1 MRLNLTNS
9 VIRSGGI
16 ALVAL
21 AVSVVTTTSS
31 FAVTDSASDANGE
44 HLVVQ
49 AEDFTTN
56 VINSSFVNYPV
67 DHAKYNGGGNPVEE
81 GWEVIN
87 VAGAAGGKAL
97 QGNPIISGGGGAS
110 HPEHA
115 GTASYDVRFNATGAY
130 TMYLRATIFDV
141 LNAGPPLGP
150 GAADGNYGHEDS
162 FFFPGSI
169 SGSGNFGLPTSVA
182 NGLNRGIMWTSN
194 GVDDINNVGQ
204 PADGTF
210 DWLLHTGTPWGAGPQ
225 PLPEYT
231 VTGAEQGTVMQW
243 TVDTREAGI
252 ALDAIIFSTNPN
264 LTIAQLDALAGV
276 PEPGSIV
283 LLGLGLSS
291 LLAFRNRRS
300 S

>member
-21 AVSVVTTTSS
+21 AVSVVAATSS
-31 FAVTDSASDANGE
+31 FAVTQSASDANGE

-56 VINSSFVNYPV
+56 IVNDSFVNYPV
-67 DHAKYNGGGNPVEE
+67 NHPTLSGPVQD
-81 GWEVIN
+81 GWEVISEGN
-87 VAGAAGGKAL
+87 AAGGQAL
-97 QGNPIISGGGGAS
+97 RAHPNLGGGGPDDNAQ
-110 HPEHA
+110 HA
-115 GTASYDVRFNATGAY
+115 GTASYDLQFDAAGVYSLYFRGSIY
-130 TMYLRATIFDV
+130 DV
-141 LNAGPPLGP
+141 LSGVPPNLVLGQDANW
-150 GAADGNYGHEDS
+150 GTEDS
-162 FFFPGSI
+162 FFYPGSTI
-169 SGSGNFGLPTSVA
+169 TGAGNFGLPTTDT
-182 NGLNRGIMWTSN
+182 NGLNRGIMWMSN

-204 PADGTF
+204 PAEGTF
-210 DWLLHTGTPWGAGPQ
+210 DWIKSSGKPWGAGPQ
-225 PLPEYT
+225 ARTTYAIT
-231 VTGAEQGTVMQW
+231 AAEMGTVMQW
-243 TVDTREAGI
+243 SMDTREAGI

-264 LTIAQLDALAGV
+264 LSIAQLDALAGVV